1 MLILYHVAL
10 NTIGIAGRGRGKHAI
25 LVAGGVVAIRRAR
38 LAGNVIVS
46 LGDVIEGAGA
56 TDGIAIAR
64 VAIAEIAGIRTAA
77 VLSGGKL
84 VQNRIGIALPGAH
97 LPIGKRLLSF
107 DF

>member
-64 VAIAEIAGIRTAA
+64 VC
-77 VLSGGKL
+77 
-84 VQNRIGIALPGAH
+84 NC
-97 LPIGKRLLSF
+97 
-107 DF
+107 